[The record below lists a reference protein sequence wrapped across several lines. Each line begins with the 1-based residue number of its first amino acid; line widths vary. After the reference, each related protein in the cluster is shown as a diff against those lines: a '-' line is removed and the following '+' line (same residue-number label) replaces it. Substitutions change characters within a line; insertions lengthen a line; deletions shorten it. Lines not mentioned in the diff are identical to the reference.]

1 VIKVSNDYRSQKKK
15 VAKVSSHV
23 INSMRAEIT
32 SLLTLKEL
40 LVSLAPE
47 LITLFQKL
55 MNKYKLEE
63 IKSLTM
69 RAKTSNQILKVMTRF
84 FKFQNG

>member
-1 VIKVSNDYRSQKKK
+1 
-15 VAKVSSHV
+15 
-23 INSMRAEIT
+23 
-32 SLLTLKEL
+32 LLTLKEL

-63 IKSLTM
+63 IKNLTM
-69 RAKTSNQILKVMTRF
+69 CAKTSNQILKVMTRF
-84 FKFQNG
+84 FKDRLQVVSKRMSQSPFLIKLII